1 MFANFLRQLK
11 PAGLLFFWLSLL
23 TGGAYP
29 AVATILGSGLY
40 PVQSRGS
47 LVQKDGIVVG
57 SALLGQPFAA
67 PGYFQGRPSAT
78 VPGPYNA
85 AASAGSNLAPSNPA
99 LAEAV
104 GGRVRALPG
113 GPSDAPVPMDLV
125 TASASGLDPHVSP
138 AAAAWQVARVAAA
151 RGLPAERVAAL
162 VEAQTQGRWLG
173 FWGEPR
179 VNVLA
184 LNLAL
189 DAASR
194 SQ

>member
-1 MFANFLRQLK
+1 MFANFLAQVK
-11 PAGLLFFWLSLL
+11 PAARLFVWLSLL
-23 TGGAYP
+23 TGLAYP
-29 AVATILGSGLY
+29 ALVTILGAGLY

-47 LVQKDGIVVG
+47 LVKKDGVVIG

-78 VPGPYNA
+78 APTPYNA

-99 LAEAV
+99 LAEAAA
-104 GGRVRALPG
+104 GRAQALADG
-113 GPSDAPVPMDLV
+113 TNDAPVPMDLA
-125 TASASGLDPHVSP
+125 TTSASGLDPHVSP
-138 AAAAWQVARVAAA
+138 AAAGWQIARVAAA

-162 VEAQTQGRWLG
+162 VAAHTQGRWLG

-179 VNVLA
+179 VNVLT

-189 DAASR
+189 DAAGA